1 MKTILDY
8 IIENKKNSHISFCAP
23 GHKGRTDILDRTD
36 YGEFYHNMLTTD
48 IPDTRGRKDAAR
60 LIKSTEGYYADL
72 YGVKESRLLTGGS
85 GSGVSAAILS
95 HVPIGGKLILG
106 RMQSDAVFNTLRI
119 GEILPV
125 YLDSEFNEEWGVYA
139 GISPAAVRKACQD
152 NPDATAILIQSP
164 TDYGAISDIQE
175 ISGIA
180 HRHNMILIVDQTY
193 GAHLKFFDAIND
205 TTNAAEDLGAD
216 IVIEGTDQNLLSVS
230 GTGVLNICSDRV
242 NIDALD
248 TELDYQYGNS
258 YLALGSLDINEKVM
272 RRYGGDIVTA
282 WIENLNNTY
291 RKLKAIPGLDIIA
304 GKAHDATKIAVS
316 LSQYGVT
323 GGQLARELVAG
334 NVAIE
339 RIFGNYVLCQTGA
352 GNIKSDYQV
361 LINIASHIA
370 EIYGVYGVEDRDSSR
385 ELGLPDFELDCTL
398 IPKVRETVP
407 LFRAEGRTIYE
418 PIVVYPS
425 ALKVACPGEVIN
437 IELIGYIK
445 RALENGNVIEGV
457 DEEGYIIVG

>member
-23 GHKGRTDILDRTD
+23 GHKGRTDIVDRTG
-36 YGEFYHNMLTTD
+36 YGEFYHNMLNAD
-48 IPDTRGRKDAAR
+48 IPDISGNKFTTK
-60 LIKSTEGYYADL
+60 LIESTEEYYADL
-72 YGVKESRLLTGGS
+72 YGVRESRLLTGGT
-85 GSGVSAAILS
+85 GSGVAAAILS
-95 HVPIGGKLILG
+95 HVPTGGKLILG

-139 GISPAAVRKACQD
+139 GISPAAVRKACLD
-152 NPDATAILIQSP
+152 NPDATAILIESP
-164 TDYGAISDIQE
+164 TYYGAISDIFE

-180 HRHNMILIVDQTY
+180 HRHNKILIVDQTY

-205 TTNAAEDLGAD
+205 TKNAAEDLGAD
-216 IVIEGTDQNLLSVS
+216 IVIEGTDQNLLSVC

-242 NIDALD
+242 DIDALD
-248 TELDYQYGNS
+248 TELSGQYGNS
-258 YLALGSLDINEKVM
+258 YLALGSLDINEKVI
-272 RRYGGDIVTA
+272 RRYGGDIVTT

-316 LSQYGVT
+316 LSRFGVSSD
-323 GGQLARELVAG
+323 QLARELAAG

-339 RIFGNYVLCQTGA
+339 RIFGDYVLCQTGA

-361 LINIASHIA
+361 LINIVSHIA
-370 EIYGVYGVEDRDSSR
+370 EVYGVVAR
-385 ELGLPDFELDCTL
+385 EKREELETPDFELDCTL
-398 IPKVRETVP
+398 IPKVRESVP
-407 LFRAEGRTIYE
+407 LFRAEGRTTYE
-418 PIVVYPS
+418 PIIVYPA
-425 ALKVACPGEVIN
+425 ALKIACPGEIIN
-437 IELIGYIK
+437 IELIGYIT
-445 RALENGNVIEGV
+445 RALENGNAIEGV
-457 DEEGYIIVG
+457 DDEGYITVG